1 MKVIYIAHSSGLQGA
16 GFALL
21 NIIKGIRIFGVTPI
35 LVLPQKGIIS
45 KEAEKLNIK
54 CYYCPCS
61 NTIYPR
67 KKGFI
72 HLLKYSIRIL
82 RTIFLNYLA
91 QRTLENIIKIEKPD
105 IIHSN
110 TGVIRFGAIAA
121 KKNNI
126 PHVWHI
132 REYQTLDF
140 GWEPIGGIE
149 YQKKLYGDKNNH
161 CIAITKDIFNF
172 FNLNSKKDKVIYDG
186 VFSEKTKT
194 FQCTPKNYFL
204 FVGCLKEGKGILDA
218 VNAFNQVMNTI
229 PENIELWLAGKDEV
243 GISRMINE
251 CPNPQRIKYL
261 GFRNDVYQLMSE
273 AIALIVPSKF
283 EGFGFITTEAMLN
296 RCLVI
301 GRNTGGTKEQFDN
314 GIEMQQNEIGL
325 RFETIEQLSQL
336 LKEVASNPIRFSEM
350 KERAYSVVRTLY
362 TLENNTKMIFDYYKK
377 ITR

>member
-1 MKVIYIAHSSGLQGA
+1 MKVIYVAHSSGLQGA

-21 NIIKGIRIFGVTPI
+21 NVIKGIKTFGITPI
-35 LVLPQKGIIS
+35 LVLPKKGIMS
-45 KEAEKLNIK
+45 KEAENLNIK
-54 CYYCPCS
+54 CYYCPCC
-61 NTIYPR
+61 NTIYPL
-67 KKGFI
+67 KKGI
-72 HLLKYSIRIL
+72 INLLKYPIRMIRVIL
-82 RTIFLNYLA
+82 YNYYALSKLNK
-91 QRTLENIIKIEKPD
+91 IIKIEKPD

-110 TGVIRFGAIAA
+110 TGIIRFGAIAA

-149 YQKKLYGDKNNH
+149 YLRKLYSDINNN
-161 CIAITKDIFNF
+161 CIAITKDVFNF

-186 VFSEKTKT
+186 VFSEKTKPL
-194 FQCTPKNYFL
+194 QCTPNNYFL
-204 FVGCLKEGKGILDA
+204 FVGCLKEGKGIIDV
-218 VNAFNQVMNTI
+218 VNAFDQTINNI

-243 GISRMINE
+243 GINKLINK
-251 CPNPQRIKYL
+251 CSNPQRIRYL
-261 GFRNDVYQLMSE
+261 GFRNDVYQLMSS

-314 GIEMQQNEIGL
+314 GFEMFNNEIGL
-325 RFETIEQLSQL
+325 RFETIEQLSHL
-336 LKEVASNPIRFSEM
+336 FIEVASNPNRFSEM
-350 KERAYSVVRTLY
+350 KERAYSVVRTMY
-362 TLENNTKMIFDYYKK
+362 TLENNAKMIYNYYKA
-377 ITR
+377 ITI